1 MRGMTDRPVTRPSAG
16 DRALATAEL
25 VLEIVTAASGEAE
38 LDQILHAALDRLG
51 ALVPLTGGSIAT
63 IEGDELVIRAAVGP
77 FAGEAL
83 GQRLRRGPGRSWHAV
98 ETGEPILVRDVQA
111 EGARPAGRQA
121 AVSMRSWLA
130 VPIARAGRSIG
141 LLEIDS
147 TRPRAFTE
155 EDVTLVTTIVRA
167 LAGPIELAARYA
179 AERRAGLLRDAF
191 VGVISH
197 ELRTPITAVYGLS
210 KMLRRRFDSLDPR
223 ERMEAIAD
231 IEAEADRLQR
241 LAEDLLVLSRA
252 ESGRVEMA
260 REPIL
265 VGHIARR
272 ATEAEAQRWPA
283 RRFVIESPTGL
294 PTVLGEDTYV
304 EQVIRNLLTNAA
316 KYSPAGSTIRVVVDA
331 PDGTVRLRIL
341 DDGIGIAAEHPERL
355 FDLFYRSSEAA
366 RTASGAGIGLFVCRQ
381 LVEAMN
387 GRIWAAARPDG
398 GAEFGFELPIATVS
412 DLDDDFLD
420 EDDEIGEGG
429 EGTEGPNDRPARAQT
444 RAPRQG
450 SSARDRR
457 PADDPTQG
465 IRG

>member
-1 MRGMTDRPVTRPSAG
+1 MRGMTDRPDTRPSAG

-63 IEGDELVIRAAVGP
+63 IEGDELVIRAAIGP
-77 FAGEAL
+77 FASEAL
-83 GQRLRRGPGRSWHAV
+83 GQRLRRGPGRSWRAV
-98 ETGEPILVRDVQA
+98 ETGEPILVRDVRA
-111 EGARPAGRQA
+111 EGARPAGQKA
-121 AVSMRSWLA
+121 ALAMRSWLA
-130 VPIARAGRSIG
+130 VPIARSGRPIG

-147 TRPRAFTE
+147 TRPRAFSE
-155 EDVTLVTTIVRA
+155 EDVELVGTIVRA

-179 AERRAGLLRDAF
+179 AERHAGLLRDAF

-210 KMLRRRFDSLDPR
+210 KMLRLRYESLDPR
-223 ERMEAIAD
+223 ERMEVIAD
-231 IEAEADRLQR
+231 IESEADRLQR

-252 ESGRVEMA
+252 EGGRVELA

-265 VGHIARR
+265 LGHIARR
-272 ATEAEAQRWPA
+272 ASEAEELRWPA
-283 RRFVIESPTGL
+283 RQFVIETPTGL
-294 PTVLGEDTYV
+294 PAVLGEDTYV

-331 PDGTVRLRIL
+331 RDRTVRLRIL
-341 DDGIGIAAEHPERL
+341 DEGIGISAEHGERL
-355 FDLFYRSSEAA
+355 FDLFYRGSEAA

-387 GRIWAAARPDG
+387 GRIWAAARPEG
-398 GAEFGFELPIATVS
+398 GAEFGFELPVATDS
-412 DLDDDFLD
+412 DLDDDFTD
-420 EDDEIGEGG
+420 EDDVGDEGNEGG
-429 EGTEGPNDRPARAQT
+429 EGANDRPAPAPA
-444 RAPRQG
+444 RAPR
-450 SSARDRR
+450 
-457 PADDPTQG
+457 
-465 IRG
+465 